1 MLHSKSLLLTYF
13 MYSRLNLNI
22 IEKNV
27 LLTITLTKIKLQ
39 YCKHIH
45 FNIWFICITL
55 KKTVIL
61 SKMSRHWIVLIKLTF
76 HITKIIS
83 WKYHSNV
90 TVIAMLLLNR
100 KPTETKI
107 TNNTSQHLT
116 KVRLLKWQHCNQIN
130 F

>member
-1 MLHSKSLLLTYF
+1 MIYLH
-13 MYSRLNLNI
+13 N
-22 IEKNV
+22 
-27 LLTITLTKIKLQ
+27 
-39 YCKHIH
+39 
-45 FNIWFICITL
+45 L

-83 WKYHSNV
+83 WKYHSNII
-90 TVIAMLLLNR
+90 VIAMLNLIFLNR
-100 KPTETKI
+100 KPTQTKL

-116 KVRLLKWQHCNQIN
+116 KVRPLKWQHCNQIN